1 MILGTY
7 QGTISPKRRVAIP
20 ASFRKELG
28 EKFIVAKWY
37 EKCLVLV
44 SIGSWSALLERLK
57 GSSKIIT
64 RGVRDTDRFILG
76 SAYELIPD
84 EQGRVVLPLSLVSFA
99 GLGSEVNFIGLGDRV
114 EIWNKEKWEER
125 EEFVAKHAGEL
136 LEGLSND
143 K

>member
-37 EKCLVLV
+37 EECLVLV

-64 RGVRDTDRFILG
+64 RGV
-76 SAYELIPD
+76 
-84 EQGRVVLPLSLVSFA
+84 
-99 GLGSEVNFIGLGDRV
+99 
-114 EIWNKEKWEER
+114 
-125 EEFVAKHAGEL
+125 
-136 LEGLSND
+136 
-143 K
+143 